1 LIILFSSITH
11 EVRKLLLEGHTPV
24 ELAMMKSAELEK
36 NIGATFARR
45 LKNTLG
51 EY

>member
-1 LIILFSSITH
+1 
-11 EVRKLLLEGHTPV
+11 
-24 ELAMMKSAELEK
+24 MMKSAELEK